1 MDILKGRILEAVKIN
16 GQISDAVK
24 IAGGLSVPDIIY
36 PPTYHGEH
44 TVTPTDHTQI
54 LQTSE
59 YYLLENI
66 TINPIPNNYGIITWN
81 GSTLTVS

>member
-1 MDILKGRILEAVKIN
+1 MDILKGRILEAVKIG

-24 IAGGLSVPDIIY
+24 IAGGLSIPQIVY
-36 PPTYHGEH
+36 PSTYQGDY
-44 TVTPTDHTQI
+44 TITPSDHTQV
-54 LQTSE
+54 LQTGN

-66 TINPIPNNYGIITWN
+66 TINPIPNNYGLITWN